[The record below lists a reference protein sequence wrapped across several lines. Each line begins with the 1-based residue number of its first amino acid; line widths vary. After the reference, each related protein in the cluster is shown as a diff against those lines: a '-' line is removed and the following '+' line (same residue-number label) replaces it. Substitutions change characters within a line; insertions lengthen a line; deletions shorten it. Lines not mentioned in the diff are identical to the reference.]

1 MLWRAKS
8 YLLIYV
14 DWLICELIEL
24 TLFGVVKEVRNPYL
38 NLKNTTDWL
47 ITVSNKQESQ
57 GS

>member
-14 DWLICELIEL
+14 DWLICELIKL
-24 TLFGVVKEVRNPYL
+24 T
-38 NLKNTTDWL
+38 LKNTTDWL
-47 ITVSNKQESQ
+47 ITVSNKLESQ